1 VVLAPDGTVSGERPA
16 HLSDTRPPKAGS
28 LRGLDTPLAPAIL
41 IAIAYTIFSLLL
53 LHARHDDVS
62 LFVVAGGV
70 NVDARKVPPDLTV
83 IPNIGGYDGITF
95 YRFALDPFTAAR
107 TKFGITLDTPPYR
120 NQRIAYPFIVWL
132 LSLGHPSWVPALL
145 VIVNVAA
152 AAAMAA
158 FGGAFSRRLGYH
170 ALWGVI
176 VPLYPGFLLTLS
188 RDLAEIVASMFAM
201 GAIWAISARR
211 NLTAAILLTC
221 AALTREPTLL
231 LAFALAAAWLIERLL
246 HRERRIAPV
255 VFLAPIVIDVLW
267 QTFLTARWGT
277 SPLRSGTPAMALP
290 FVEFARFFAAAVP
303 RHIQQQRLYFLECL
317 FLVSTVLTVVLMWRR
332 TRTPLEWRFAWLGYL
347 ALAAIL
353 PHTIWLEDYGYL
365 RIFSDLFVVSA
376 ALIIASTNSARWF
389 ALVTAGGV
397 WFYLARILV
406 KVG

>member
-1 VVLAPDGTVSGERPA
+1 MPSPDGAVSKARPA
-16 HLSDTRPPKAGS
+16 HPSDPRPPTLDA
-28 LRGLDTPLAPAIL
+28 LRRIDTPLAPAVL
-41 IAIAYTIFSLLL
+41 IAIAYTVFFLLL

-70 NVDARKVPPDLTV
+70 NVDARKVPPELTV

-107 TKFGITLDTPPYR
+107 TEFGITLDTPPYR

-132 LSLGHPSWVPALL
+132 LSLGHARWVPALL
-145 VIVNVAA
+145 VIVNIVA

-158 FGGAFSRRLGYH
+158 FGGAFSRRLGFH

-176 VPLYPGFLLTLS
+176 LPLYPGFLLTLS

-211 NLTAAILLTC
+211 NITAAILLTC

-231 LAFALAAAWLIERLL
+231 LAFALAGAWLIERLL
-246 HRERRIAPV
+246 RRERRIAPV

-267 QTFLTARWGT
+267 QIFLTARWGT
-277 SPLRSGTPAMALP
+277 SPLRSGAPAMALP
-290 FVEFARFFAAAVP
+290 FVEFARFFAASVP
-303 RHIQQQRLYFLECL
+303 RRIQQQRLYFLECL
-317 FLVSTVLTVVLMWRR
+317 LLVSTVLTVVLMWRR

-347 ALAAIL
+347 ALASIL
-353 PHTIWLEDYGYL
+353 PHTIWLEDYGFL

-376 ALIIASTNSARWF
+376 AIIIASTNGARWF
-389 ALVTAGGV
+389 ALITAGGV
-397 WFYLARILV
+397 WLYLARILV
-406 KVG
+406 KLG

>member
-1 VVLAPDGTVSGERPA
+1 VPSSDGAVSETPPA
-16 HLSDTRPPKAGS
+16 HPSDPRHPTPDT
-28 LRGLDTPLAPAIL
+28 LRRIDTPLAPAVL
-41 IAIAYTIFSLLL
+41 IAIAYAVFFLLL

-70 NVDARKVPPDLTV
+70 NVDARKVPHDLTV

-107 TKFGITLDTPPYR
+107 TEFGITLDTPPYR

-132 LSLGHPSWVPALL
+132 LSLGHARWVPALL
-145 VIVNVAA
+145 VIVNIAA
-152 AAAMAA
+152 AATMAA

-170 ALWGVI
+170 AFWGVI
-176 VPLYPGFLLTLS
+176 LPLYPGFLLTLS

-211 NLTAAILLTC
+211 NITAAILITC

-231 LAFALAAAWLIERLL
+231 LAFALAGAWLIERLL
-246 HRERRIAPV
+246 RRERRIAPV
-255 VFLAPIVIDVLW
+255 VFLTPIVIDVLW
-267 QTFLTARWGT
+267 QIFLTARWGT
-277 SPLRSGTPAMALP
+277 SPLRSGAPAMALP
-290 FVEFARFFAAAVP
+290 FVEFARFFAASVP
-303 RHIQQQRLYFLECL
+303 RRIQQQRLYFLECL
-317 FLVSTVLTVVLMWRR
+317 LLVSTVLTVVMMWRR

-347 ALAAIL
+347 ALASIL
-353 PHTIWLEDYGYL
+353 PHTIWLEDYGFL

-376 ALIIASTNSARWF
+376 VIIIASTNGARWF
-389 ALVTAGGV
+389 ALITAGGV
-397 WFYLARILV
+397 WLYLARILI

>member
-1 VVLAPDGTVSGERPA
+1 VVLAPDVTVNHPTPGTR
-16 HLSDTRPPKAGS
+16 R
-28 LRGLDTPLAPAIL
+28 LDTPLAPAVL
-41 IAIAYTIFSLLL
+41 IAIAYSVFSILL

-62 LFVVAGGV
+62 LFVVAGGPS
-70 NVDARKVPPDLTV
+70 VDARKVPPNLTV

-95 YRFALDPFTAAR
+95 YRLALDPFTGSLTA
-107 TKFGITLDTPPYR
+107 FGITLDNPSYR
-120 NQRIAYPFIVWL
+120 NQRIGYPFIVWL
-132 LSLGHPSWVPALL
+132 LSFGHARWVPALL

-211 NLTAAILLTC
+211 NITAAILLTC

-246 HRERRIAPV
+246 RRERRIAPI

-267 QTFLTARWGT
+267 QIFLTVRWGT
-277 SPLRSGTPAMALP
+277 SPLRSGAPAIAMP
-290 FVEFARFFAAAVP
+290 FVEFARFFAASIP
-303 RHIQQQRLYFLECL
+303 RHIQQQRLYFLECVL
-317 FLVSTVLTVVLMWRR
+317 LILTVLTVVLMWRR
-332 TRTPLEWRFAWLGYL
+332 TRAPLEWRFAWLGYL

-353 PHTIWLEDYGYL
+353 PHTIWIEDYGFL

-376 ALIIASTNSARWF
+376 AIIIASTSPARWI
-389 ALVTAGGV
+389 ALITTASV
-397 WFYLARILV
+397 WVYLARIVV